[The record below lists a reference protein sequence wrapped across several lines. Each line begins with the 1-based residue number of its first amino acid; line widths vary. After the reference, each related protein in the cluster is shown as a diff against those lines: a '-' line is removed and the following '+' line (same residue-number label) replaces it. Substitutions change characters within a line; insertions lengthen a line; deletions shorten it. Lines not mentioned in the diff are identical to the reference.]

1 MVQNKTAWKHGA
13 ARAVKAIF
21 AVLGALTIVFF
32 ACRQVVF
39 NHSILKLSSRKPS
52 LLFSPSARMTAQP

>member
-32 ACRQVVF
+32 AF
-39 NHSILKLSSRKPS
+39 FGGEFSTLKTLNRVEDDAN
-52 LLFSPSARMTAQP
+52 LFTM

>member
-32 ACRQVVF
+32 AF
-39 NHSILKLSSRKPS
+39 FGGEFSEIDPAHSQPYIPS
-52 LLFSPSARMTAQP
+52 

>member
-32 ACRQVVF
+32 AFSAANFQR
-39 NHSILKLSSRKPS
+39 SR
-52 LLFSPSARMTAQP
+52 L

>member
-1 MVQNKTAWKHGA
+1 MQLVHFFNFLGYHTA
-13 ARAVKAIF
+13 F
-21 AVLGALTIVFF
+21 S

-39 NHSILKLSSRKPS
+39 NHSIFKLSSRKPS

>member
-21 AVLGALTIVFF
+21 AVLGALTIVFRF
-32 ACRQVVF
+32 FRRRIF
-39 NHSILKLSSRKPS
+39 N
-52 LLFSPSARMTAQP
+52 AQDFEPRRGRCQSVHDGI